1 MARKSRKNQAAAAC
15 SAPEQTVYL
24 AAAYVRLSRDDAKRG
39 DSLETQRDIIENFI
53 AASPDIRLTEVYSDN
68 QKTGTNFDR
77 PGFTRMLADA
87 EAGRINCIIV
97 KDLSRFGRNAIDA
110 SYYIERQL
118 PALGVR
124 FISVTDSFDTLD
136 NTSGGAGSPCGGILL
151 PLKLVIAESYALDI
165 SRKCRSVQQQNIR
178 DGRFV
183 GRMAPYGYAKDPLD
197 CHHLVVDE
205 EAAVVVR
212 QIFNN
217 AACGMSF
224 GEIIRSLNDGGIP
237 SPSHYKM
244 NKGLIA
250 NPSQVGKPYWQK
262 RIILDIL
269 SNRAYV
275 GDMVQGKTRTVNHK
289 ETAVDKDEW
298 VCVPNTHEP
307 IVSREQFERVLHRL
321 QANAEK
327 GRDTARASVPY
338 SLHVF
343 KGKVFCAHCG
353 RLMGRHRQNKDGVYW
368 FRCETQWQVQENACF
383 PVSIK
388 EAELQRAVFELL
400 TKHAQAILGG
410 YIRIE
415 REAPALDAADEKE
428 LGEINARLAKSGEF
442 LKSLF
447 ENMLEGLITAEEFP
461 SMKAGYQ
468 AEIDALSKRA
478 DEIRIRR
485 RERNSGR
492 EAYRDFADAVSDALA
507 NQELR
512 ADIADRL
519 IEKILVRYNKSFE
532 IVLRYQDEFS
542 EEAARVG

>member
-1 MARKSRKNQAAAAC
+1 MARKSRKNIAAAAC

-24 AAAYVRLSRDDAKRG
+24 AAAYIRLSRDDAKRG

-68 QKTGTNFDR
+68 QRTGTNFDR

-124 FISVTDSFDTLD
+124 FISVTDSFDSLD
-136 NTSGGAGSPCGGILL
+136 SSGGGIIL

-183 GRMAPYGYAKDPLD
+183 GRMAPYGYAKNPQD

-205 EAAVVVR
+205 EAAAVVR
-212 QIFNN
+212 QIFNW
-217 AACGMSF
+217 AEIGVGS
-224 GEIIRSLNDGGIP
+224 GEIVRMLNEAGVL
-237 SPSHYKM
+237 SPSHYKQA
-244 NKGLIA
+244 KGIITDKKL
-250 NPSQVGKPYWQK
+250 VGQPFWL
-262 RIILDIL
+262 RRAVMGILRD
-269 SNRAYV
+269 RVYV
-275 GDMVQGKTRTVNHK
+275 GDMVQGKTQKINH
-289 ETAVDKDEW
+289 VQISVPPDKW
-298 VCVPNTHEP
+298 IIIPNTHEA
-307 IVSREQFERVLHRL
+307 IVTRELFQRVQTMLNDITEADQ
-321 QANAEK
+321 QARREA
-327 GRDTARASVPY
+327 VPY
-338 SLHVF
+338 SPHVL
-343 KGKVFCAHCG
+343 KGKVICAHCG
-353 RLMGRHRQNKDGVYW
+353 YPMHRHRQNKDGIYW
-368 FRCETQWQVQENACF
+368 YRCQSQFKIHKDSCFQVS
-383 PVSIK
+383 VK
-388 EAELQRAVFELL
+388 EDELQSAVFDLL
-400 TKHAQAILGG
+400 DKHAEVIMGTH
-410 YIRIE
+410 IRLE
-415 REAPALDAADEKE
+415 REMPMMDAADEKE
-428 LGEINARLAKSGEF
+428 LGEINSRLAKSGEF

-447 ENMLEGLITAEEFP
+447 ENMLGGLITAKEFS

-468 AEIDALSKRA
+468 AEIDALSKHA

-532 IVLRYQDEFS
+532 IVLRYQDEFA
-542 EEAARVG
+542 EEAACVG